1 MINKYLGT
9 SVCLYMNY
17 FVHGMGA
24 IILGLNIDYL
34 AAQFNPE
41 LTYLFNIAKDSLT
54 QNKLD

>member
-1 MINKYLGT
+1 
-9 SVCLYMNY
+9 MNY

-41 LTYLFNIAKDSLT
+41 LTYLFNITKDSLT

>member
-41 LTYLFNIAKDSLT
+41 LAYLFNIAKDSLT